1 MENLTISQVKKC
13 LTDKKFSC
21 RELTEFY
28 LKRIESWRELNAFIT
43 VTADEAR
50 SQADKVDR
58 QIALGEDLAELAGVP
73 VSVKDIILT
82 KGIKTTAGSKIL
94 ANYAAAY
101 DATVVLRLKKAGAVI
116 LGKTNCDEFAMGS
129 SNETSAFG
137 PVLNPWDKTRVPGGS
152 SGGSAVAVAADQC
165 AFSLGTDTGGSIRQP
180 AALCGVVGLKPTYGR
195 VSRYGLAA
203 LTSSLDQAGPLTKTV
218 EDAALVLQSIAGPD
232 QNDATVSDKPVPD
245 YLSCLNKGIKGLTI
259 GLPGEYFGQGAS
271 TEVMTAIKEAVRV
284 MESLGAKI
292 TEVSLPHTVY
302 ALAVYYIIMPAE
314 ASSNLARYDG
324 IRYGHQS
331 GVAKNLY
338 EVYAKSR
345 AEGFG
350 AEVKRRI
357 MIGTYVLSSG
367 YQEAYYL
374 KAKKVQRLITREY
387 REVFNQV
394 DVLLTPTVPTPAFNL
409 GEKFSDPLT
418 MYLSDIYTVSANIA
432 GLCGL
437 SVPAGFSK
445 SGLPIGLQIL
455 GAPFE
460 EGKILQAAYNYQQAT
475 AWHQRHPAPLLAGK
489 Q

>member
-137 PVLNPWDKTRVPGGS
+137 PVKNPWDKTKVPGGS
-152 SGGSAVAVAADQC
+152 SGGSAAAVAADLGV
-165 AFSLGTDTGGSIRQP
+165 FSLGTDTGGSIRQP

-374 KAKKVQRLITREY
+374 KAKKPVAQGANQRKAYSGDECQPADTRC
-387 REVFNQV
+387 
-394 DVLLTPTVPTPAFNL
+394 L
-409 GEKFSDPLT
+409 
-418 MYLSDIYTVSANIA
+418 
-432 GLCGL
+432 
-437 SVPAGFSK
+437 
-445 SGLPIGLQIL
+445 
-455 GAPFE
+455 
-460 EGKILQAAYNYQQAT
+460 
-475 AWHQRHPAPLLAGK
+475 
-489 Q
+489 

>member
-1 MENLTISQVKKC
+1 MKNKQMENLTISQVKKC

-137 PVLNPWDKTRVPGGS
+137 PVKNPWDKTKVPGGS
-152 SGGSAVAVAADQC
+152 SGGSAAAVAADLGV
-165 AFSLGTDTGGSIRQP
+165 FSLGTDTGGSIRQP

-394 DVLLTPTVPTPAFNL
+394 DVLLTPT
-409 GEKFSDPLT
+409 
-418 MYLSDIYTVSANIA
+418 
-432 GLCGL
+432 
-437 SVPAGFSK
+437 
-445 SGLPIGLQIL
+445 
-455 GAPFE
+455 
-460 EGKILQAAYNYQQAT
+460 
-475 AWHQRHPAPLLAGK
+475 
-489 Q
+489 

>member
-137 PVLNPWDKTRVPGGS
+137 PVKNPWDKTKVPGGS
-152 SGGSAVAVAADQC
+152 SGGSAAAVAADLGV
-165 AFSLGTDTGGSIRQP
+165 FSLGTDTGGSIRQP